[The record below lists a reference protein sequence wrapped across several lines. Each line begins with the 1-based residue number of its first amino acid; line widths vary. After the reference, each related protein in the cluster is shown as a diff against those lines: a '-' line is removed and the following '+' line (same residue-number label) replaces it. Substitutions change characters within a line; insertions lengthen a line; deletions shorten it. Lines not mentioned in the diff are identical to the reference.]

1 MELKKSF
8 SSSFPKTQSPSS
20 DYTSTIS
27 TTTTPIKEVIQPT
40 IPPKQQ
46 SSQPSSSTIS
56 LPSTTTSTPTK
67 EVIQPTAPP
76 KKQSPVPQK
85 TPPIKSSQPTK
96 QQNTNVPIYLTYKS
110 FWNTDYKDFDV
121 KAVTNTTLKYYPNVT
136 NEEPNPFLYLRSY
149 RNHKRVPASQKNI
162 KDYFTRKV
170 YLFVVNFH
178 FIFYDN
184 ISFMDESYFPT
195 FASIFK
201 YDFDVIY
208 IGPQSNS
215 QYRVLSN
222 NLPIRGYYSYHT
234 LRVALELLPR
244 QYGFNYAGFFLMNDD
259 SCIHP
264 GFLNNYNLT
273 SSMGE
278 HKNRWTSKDVWMW
291 NTMKNMRH
299 MLFAKAYIKAL
310 WEIQKIPYLQNQYHI
325 SDETF
330 FRGYSDFFYISQKD
344 IPSFCE
350 LESIL
355 FYYGVFLENAVPS
368 ILKSVNGTE
377 IINCNHGYMPHI
389 LTCVH
394 LHPVKFSSQVGK
406 DICMNRMKSINLRRK
421 PKVAYFIVCF
431 IPPYFTA
438 REFH

>member
-1 MELKKSF
+1 MELKKSL

-27 TTTTPIKEVIQPT
+27 TTTSPIKVVIQPTLPPKQQSSQPSSSNVNSTTTTTSTPIKEVIQPT
-40 IPPKQQ
+40 IPLKQQ
-46 SSQPSSSTIS
+46 SSKPSLSTVN

-67 EVIQPTAPP
+67 EVSQSTAPP

-85 TPPIKSSQPTK
+85 TSSIKSSQPTK

-162 KDYFTRKV
+162 KDYFTRTV

-208 IGPQSNS
+208 IGPESNS
-215 QYRVLSN
+215 PYRV
-222 NLPIRGYYSYHT
+222 
-234 LRVALELLPR
+234 V
-244 QYGFNYAGFFLMNDD
+244 
-259 SCIHP
+259 
-264 GFLNNYNLT
+264 
-273 SSMGE
+273 
-278 HKNRWTSKDVWMW
+278 
-291 NTMKNMRH
+291 
-299 MLFAKAYIKAL
+299 
-310 WEIQKIPYLQNQYHI
+310 
-325 SDETF
+325 
-330 FRGYSDFFYISQKD
+330 
-344 IPSFCE
+344 
-350 LESIL
+350 
-355 FYYGVFLENAVPS
+355 
-368 ILKSVNGTE
+368 
-377 IINCNHGYMPHI
+377 
-389 LTCVH
+389 
-394 LHPVKFSSQVGK
+394 
-406 DICMNRMKSINLRRK
+406 
-421 PKVAYFIVCF
+421 
-431 IPPYFTA
+431 
-438 REFH
+438 